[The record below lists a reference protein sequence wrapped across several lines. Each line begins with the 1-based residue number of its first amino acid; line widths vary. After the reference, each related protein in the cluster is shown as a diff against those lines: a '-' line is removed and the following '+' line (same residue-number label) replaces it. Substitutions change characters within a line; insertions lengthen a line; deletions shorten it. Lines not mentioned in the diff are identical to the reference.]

1 LHAIATANGIS
12 ARETGA
18 KYGFSYCTSQTDEV
32 INDPSVNLVVIATR
46 HDTHA
51 RLATEALRAGRHV
64 FVEKPLALTDEELD
78 EVCAAAAQTDAQL
91 FVGFNR
97 RFAPLARR
105 AREFFADTRA
115 PLSIV

>member
-1 LHAIATANGIS
+1 MLPQLQAAGAELHAIATANGIS

-51 RLATEALRAGRHV
+51 PERPNVMQASVRRPGKRAGARDV
-64 FVEKPLALTDEELD
+64 S
-78 EVCAAAAQTDAQL
+78 
-91 FVGFNR
+91 
-97 RFAPLARR
+97 ARR
-105 AREFFADTRA
+105 
-115 PLSIV
+115 